1 MTLSRR
7 GFLASAGSGLLVAA
21 TPALARSVSAGEAY
35 SLPSLDYSYYALE
48 PVIGAE
54 TMELHHSKHAAG
66 YARNL
71 NKLIPGTSLE
81 GQSLE
86 SIIKTA
92 AADRG
97 KYQTVLNSA
106 GQHWN
111 HSEFW
116 KMLVPGGTGVPGA
129 LKKKIEGD
137 FGSFEAFREQF
148 INVSSKQF
156 GSGWGWLAVDTS
168 GKLVVLSTPNGE
180 NPLVHDMFPLL
191 GVDVWEHAYYV
202 DYRNRRKEYIAAVVD
217 GIVNWEYVDARLSNA

>member
-1 MTLSRR
+1 MSLTRR

-21 TPALARSVSAGEAY
+21 APAFAKKANAAEIY
-35 SLPSLDYSYYALE
+35 TLPSLDYSHSALE

-54 TMELHHSKHAAG
+54 TMELHHGKHAAG

-86 SIIKTA
+86 DIIKTA

-97 KYQTVLNSA
+97 TYQTVLNNA

-111 HSEFW
+111 HTEFW
-116 KMLVPGGTGVPGA
+116 KMLVPGGTGVPGS
-129 LKKKIEGD
+129 LQKKIESD
-137 FGSFEAFREQF
+137 FGSFEEFREQLV
-148 INVSSKQF
+148 NVSSKQF
-156 GSGWGWLAVDTS
+156 GSGWGWLAIDNS

-180 NPLVHDMFPLL
+180 NPLVHDMVPLL
-191 GVDVWEHAYYV
+191 GIDVWEHAYYV
-202 DYRNRRKEYIAAVVD
+202 DYRNRRKEYVAAVVD
-217 GIVNWEYVDARLSNA
+217 SIVNWEYVNARLANA